1 MIISNK
7 LSKMLSG
14 NSQIRQMFE
23 EGNKLKKQYG
33 EDKVYDFSLGNPNAK
48 IPFELKQAMLDIIS
62 EDREEAHVYMSNAGF
77 EEVRESIAQ
86 AVNKRFNSSYNYNN
100 FIMTVGAASALNIV
114 LKSILN
120 EGDEVICFA
129 PYFLEYKTYVEN
141 YNGKLIS
148 IDTSKTDFLPEQKT
162 LEAAISKKTKA
173 VIINSPNNPTG
184 VIYSKAVL
192 KEINQCIKECAQKYD
207 IDIITISDEPYR
219 ELVYVEKEVPW
230 VPEFIENSVV
240 VYSYSKSLSLAGE
253 RIGWLLIPDEC
264 VCSKELIGAC
274 TISNRA
280 LGCVNAPSLMQR
292 LIAACPNAK
301 VDVSFYDKNR
311 KVLYNGLKK
320 LGFEMLYPEGG
331 FYIFLK
337 TPVEERLF
345 IEKCKEHRILL
356 VSGTAF
362 DCSGYVRIAY
372 CVSEQTVLNSLESFR
387 LVAKECGLLQTEAN
401 ISID

>member
-7 LSKMLSG
+7 LNKMLSG
-14 NSQIRQMFE
+14 NSQIRRMFE
-23 EGNKLKKQYG
+23 EGNALKKQYG
-33 EDKVYDFSLGNPNAK
+33 EDRVYDFSLGNPNAK
-48 IPFELKQAMLDIIS
+48 IPVQLKQAMLEIIS
-62 EDREEAHVYMSNAGF
+62 EDRADTHRYMSNAGF
-77 EEVRESIAQ
+77 EKTRESIAKSI
-86 AVNKRFNSSYNYNN
+86 NKRFNTSYNYNN
-100 FIMTVGAASALNIV
+100 FIMTVGAASALNII

-148 IDTSKTDFLPEQKT
+148 IDTSQTAFIPDAKV
-162 LEAAISKKTKA
+162 LEAVITEKTKA
-173 VIINSPNNPTG
+173 LIINSPNNPTG
-184 VIYSKAVL
+184 IIYSKNVL
-192 KEINQCIKECAQKYD
+192 EEINKCIKKCAKKYN

-230 VPEFIENSVV
+230 VPDLIENSVV

-280 LGCVNAPSLMQR
+280 IGCVNAPSLMQK
-292 LIAACPNAK
+292 LIEVYPDAK
-301 VDVSFYDKNR
+301 VDISFYDKNR
-311 KVLYNGLKK
+311 TVLYNELKK

-337 TPVEERLF
+337 TPIEEQSF
-345 IEKCKEHRILL
+345 IEKCKKYRILT
-356 VSGTAF
+356 VSGLAF
-362 DCSGYVRIAY
+362 ECSGYVRIAY
-372 CVSEQTVLNSLESFR
+372 CVSEETVLNSLESFR
-387 LVAKECGLLQTEAN
+387 LVAKECAL
-401 ISID
+401 I

>member
-7 LSKMLSG
+7 LNKMLSG
-14 NSQIRQMFE
+14 NSQIRKMFE
-23 EGNKLKKQYG
+23 EGNELKKKYG

-48 IPFELKQAMLDIIS
+48 IPTKLKQTMLEIIS
-62 EDREEAHVYMSNAGF
+62 EDRADTHRYMSNAGF
-77 EEVRESIAQ
+77 ESTRESIARHI
-86 AVNKRFNSSYNYNN
+86 NINFNTSYTYNN
-100 FIMTVGAASALNIV
+100 FIMTVGAASALNII

-148 IDTSKTDFLPEQKT
+148 IDTSQTGFIPDAKV
-162 LEAAISKKTKA
+162 LEAVITEKTKA
-173 VIINSPNNPTG
+173 LIINSPNNPTG
-184 VIYSKAVL
+184 IIYSKNVL
-192 KEINQCIKECAQKYD
+192 EEINKCIKKCAKKYN

-230 VPEFIENSVV
+230 VPDLIENSVV

-274 TISNRA
+274 TVSNRA
-280 LGCVNAPSLMQR
+280 IGCVNAPSLMQK
-292 LIAACPNAK
+292 LIEVCPDAK
-301 VDVSFYDKNR
+301 VDISFYDKNR
-311 KVLYNGLKK
+311 NVLYNELKK

-337 TPVEERLF
+337 TPIEEQSF
-345 IEKCKEHRILL
+345 IEKCKKYRILTVGGL
-356 VSGTAF
+356 AF
-362 DCSGYVRIAY
+362 ECSGYVRIAY
-372 CVSEQTVLNSLESFR
+372 CVSEETVLNSLESFR
-387 LVAKECGLLQTEAN
+387 LVAKECAL
-401 ISID
+401 I

>member
-7 LSKMLSG
+7 LNKMLSG
-14 NSQIRQMFE
+14 NSQIRKMFE
-23 EGNKLKKQYG
+23 EGNELKKKYG

-48 IPFELKQAMLDIIS
+48 IPTKLKQTMLEIIS
-62 EDREEAHVYMSNAGF
+62 EDRADTHRYMSNAGF
-77 EEVRESIAQ
+77 ESTRESIARHI
-86 AVNKRFNSSYNYNN
+86 NINFNTSYTYNN
-100 FIMTVGAASALNIV
+100 FIMTVGAASALNII

-148 IDTSKTDFLPEQKT
+148 IDTSQTGFIPDAKV
-162 LEAAISKKTKA
+162 LEAVITEKTK
-173 VIINSPNNPTG
+173 VLIINSPNNPTG
-184 VIYSKAVL
+184 IIYSKNVL
-192 KEINQCIKECAQKYD
+192 EEINKCIKKCAKKYN

-230 VPEFIENSVV
+230 VPDLIENSVV

-253 RIGWLLIPDEC
+253 RVGWLLIPEEC

-280 LGCVNAPSLMQR
+280 IGCVNAPSLMQK
-292 LIAACPNAK
+292 LIEVCPDAK
-301 VDVSFYDKNR
+301 VDISFYDKNR
-311 KVLYNGLKK
+311 TVLYNELKK

-337 TPVEERLF
+337 TPIEEQSF
-345 IEKCKEHRILL
+345 IEKCKKHRILL
-356 VSGTAF
+356 VSGLAF
-362 DCSGYVRIAY
+362 ECGGYVRIAY
-372 CVSEQTVLNSLESFR
+372 CVSEETVQNSLESFR
-387 LVAKECGLLQTEAN
+387 LVAKECGLL
-401 ISID
+401 

>member
-7 LSKMLSG
+7 LNKMLSG
-14 NSQIRQMFE
+14 NSQIRKMFE
-23 EGNKLKKQYG
+23 EGNELKKKYG

-48 IPFELKQAMLDIIS
+48 IPTKLKQTMLEIIS
-62 EDREEAHVYMSNAGF
+62 EDRADTHRYMSNAGF
-77 EEVRESIAQ
+77 ESTRESIARHI
-86 AVNKRFNSSYNYNN
+86 NINFNTSYTYNN
-100 FIMTVGAASALNIV
+100 FIMTVGAASALNII

-148 IDTSKTDFLPEQKT
+148 IDTSKTDFIPDAKA
-162 LEAAISKKTKA
+162 LEAVITEKTKA
-173 VIINSPNNPTG
+173 LIINSPNNPTG
-184 VIYSKAVL
+184 MIYSKTVL
-192 KEINQCIKECAQKYD
+192 EEINKCIKKCGKKYNT
-207 IDIITISDEPYR
+207 DIITISDEPYR
-219 ELVYVEKEVPW
+219 ELVYVEKKVPW
-230 VPEFIENSVV
+230 VPDFIENSVV

-264 VCSKELIGAC
+264 VYSKELIGAC

-280 LGCVNAPSLMQR
+280 IGCVNAPSLMQK
-292 LIAACPNAK
+292 LIEVCPNAK

-311 KVLYNGLKK
+311 KFLYSELKK

-337 TPVEERLF
+337 TPIEEQSF
-345 IEKCKEHRILL
+345 IEKCKKHRILL
-356 VSGTAF
+356 VSGLAF
-362 DCSGYVRIAY
+362 ECGGYVRIAY
-372 CVSEQTVLNSLESFR
+372 CVSEETVQNSLESFR
-387 LVAKECGLLQTEAN
+387 LVAKECGLL
-401 ISID
+401 

>member
-7 LSKMLSG
+7 LNKMLSG
-14 NSQIRQMFE
+14 NSQIRRMFE
-23 EGNKLKKQYG
+23 EGNALKKQYG
-33 EDKVYDFSLGNPNAK
+33 EDRVYDFSLGNPNAK
-48 IPFELKQAMLDIIS
+48 IPVKLKQAMLEIIS
-62 EDREEAHVYMSNAGF
+62 EDRADTHRYMSNAGF
-77 EEVRESIAQ
+77 EKTRESIAKSI
-86 AVNKRFNSSYNYNN
+86 NKRFNTSYNYNN
-100 FIMTVGAASALNIV
+100 FIMTVGAASALNII

-148 IDTSKTDFLPEQKT
+148 IDTSQTGFIPDAKV
-162 LEAAISKKTKA
+162 LEAVITEKTKA
-173 VIINSPNNPTG
+173 LIINSPNNPTG
-184 VIYSKAVL
+184 IIYSKNVL
-192 KEINQCIKECAQKYD
+192 EEINKCIKKCAKKYN

-230 VPEFIENSVV
+230 VPDLIENSVV

-274 TISNRA
+274 TVSNRA
-280 LGCVNAPSLMQR
+280 IGCVNAPSLMQK
-292 LIAACPNAK
+292 LIEVCPDAK
-301 VDVSFYDKNR
+301 VGISFYDKNR
-311 KVLYNGLKK
+311 TVLYNELKK

-337 TPVEERLF
+337 TPIEEQSF
-345 IEKCKEHRILL
+345 IEKCKKYRILTVGGL
-356 VSGTAF
+356 AF
-362 DCSGYVRIAY
+362 ECSGYVRIAY
-372 CVSEQTVLNSLESFR
+372 CVSEETVLNSLESFR
-387 LVAKECGLLQTEAN
+387 LVAKECAL
-401 ISID
+401 I

>member
-7 LSKMLSG
+7 LNKMLSG
-14 NSQIRQMFE
+14 NSQIRKMFE
-23 EGNKLKKQYG
+23 EGNELKKKYG

-48 IPFELKQAMLDIIS
+48 IPTKLKQTMLEIIS
-62 EDREEAHVYMSNAGF
+62 EDRADTHRYMSNAGF
-77 EEVRESIAQ
+77 ESTRESIARHI
-86 AVNKRFNSSYNYNN
+86 NINFNTSYTYNN
-100 FIMTVGAASALNIV
+100 FIMTVGAASALNII

-148 IDTSKTDFLPEQKT
+148 IDTSQTGFIPDAKV
-162 LEAAISKKTKA
+162 LEAVITEKTKA
-173 VIINSPNNPTG
+173 LIINSPNNPTG
-184 VIYSKAVL
+184 IIYSKNVL
-192 KEINQCIKECAQKYD
+192 EKINKCIKKCAKKYN

-230 VPEFIENSVV
+230 VPDLIENSVV

-274 TISNRA
+274 TVSNRA
-280 LGCVNAPSLMQR
+280 IGCVNAPSLMQK
-292 LIAACPNAK
+292 LIEVCPDAK
-301 VDVSFYDKNR
+301 VDISFYDKNR
-311 KVLYNGLKK
+311 TVLYNELKK

-337 TPVEERLF
+337 TPIEEQSF
-345 IEKCKEHRILL
+345 IEKCKKHRILT
-356 VSGTAF
+356 VSGLAF
-362 DCSGYVRIAY
+362 ECSGYVRIAY
-372 CVSEQTVLNSLESFR
+372 CVSEETVLNSLESFR
-387 LVAKECGLLQTEAN
+387 LVAKECAL
-401 ISID
+401 I

>member
-7 LSKMLSG
+7 LNKMLSG
-14 NSQIRQMFE
+14 NSQIRKMFE
-23 EGNKLKKQYG
+23 EGNELKKKYG

-48 IPFELKQAMLDIIS
+48 IPTKLKQTMLEIIS
-62 EDREEAHVYMSNAGF
+62 EDRADTHRYMSNAGF
-77 EEVRESIAQ
+77 ESTRESIARHI
-86 AVNKRFNSSYNYNN
+86 NINFNTSYTYNN
-100 FIMTVGAASALNIV
+100 FIMTVGAASALNII

-148 IDTSKTDFLPEQKT
+148 IDTSKTDFIPDAKA
-162 LEAAISKKTKA
+162 LEAVITEKTKA
-173 VIINSPNNPTG
+173 LIINSPNNPTG
-184 VIYSKAVL
+184 MIYSKTVL
-192 KEINQCIKECAQKYD
+192 EEINKCIKKCGKKYNT
-207 IDIITISDEPYR
+207 DIITISDEPYR
-219 ELVYVEKEVPW
+219 ELVYVEKKVPW
-230 VPEFIENSVV
+230 VPDFIENSVV

-264 VCSKELIGAC
+264 AYSKELIGAC

-280 LGCVNAPSLMQR
+280 IGCVNALSLMQK
-292 LIAACPNAK
+292 LIEACPNAK

-311 KVLYNGLKK
+311 TVLYNGLKK

-337 TPVEERLF
+337 TPIEEQSF
-345 IEKCKEHRILL
+345 IEKCKKHRILL
-356 VSGTAF
+356 VSGLAF
-362 DCSGYVRIAY
+362 ECGGYVRIAY
-372 CVSEQTVLNSLESFR
+372 CVSEETVQNSLESFR
-387 LVAKECGLLQTEAN
+387 LVAKESGLL
-401 ISID
+401 

>member
-7 LSKMLSG
+7 LNKMLSG
-14 NSQIRQMFE
+14 NSQIRRMFE
-23 EGNKLKKQYG
+23 EGNALKKQYG
-33 EDKVYDFSLGNPNAK
+33 EDRVYDFSLGNPNVK
-48 IPFELKQAMLDIIS
+48 IPVKLKQAMLEIIS
-62 EDREEAHVYMSNAGF
+62 EDRADTHRYMSNAGF
-77 EEVRESIAQ
+77 EKTRESIAKSI
-86 AVNKRFNSSYNYNN
+86 NKRFNTSYNYNN
-100 FIMTVGAASALNIV
+100 FIMTVGAASALNII

-148 IDTSKTDFLPEQKT
+148 IDTSQTGFIPDAKV
-162 LEAAISKKTKA
+162 LEAVITEKTKA
-173 VIINSPNNPTG
+173 LIINSPNNPTG
-184 VIYSKAVL
+184 IIYSKNVL
-192 KEINQCIKECAQKYD
+192 EEINKCIKKCVKKYN
-207 IDIITISDEPYR
+207 IDISTISDEPYR

-230 VPEFIENSVV
+230 VPDLIENSVV

-280 LGCVNAPSLMQR
+280 IGCVNAPSLMQK
-292 LIAACPNAK
+292 LIEACPDAK
-301 VDVSFYDKNR
+301 VDISFYDKNR
-311 KVLYNGLKK
+311 TVLYNELKK

-337 TPVEERLF
+337 TPIEEQSF
-345 IEKCKEHRILL
+345 IEKCKKYRILMVGGL
-356 VSGTAF
+356 AF
-362 DCSGYVRIAY
+362 ECSGYVRIAY
-372 CVSEQTVLNSLESFR
+372 CVSEETVLNSLESFR
-387 LVAKECGLLQTEAN
+387 LVAKECAL
-401 ISID
+401 I

>member
-7 LSKMLSG
+7 LNKMLSG
-14 NSQIRQMFE
+14 NSQIRKMFE
-23 EGNKLKKQYG
+23 EGNELKKKYG

-48 IPFELKQAMLDIIS
+48 IPTKLKQTMLEIIS
-62 EDREEAHVYMSNAGF
+62 EDRADTHRYMSNAGF
-77 EEVRESIAQ
+77 ESTRESIARHIN
-86 AVNKRFNSSYNYNN
+86 VNFNTSYTYNN
-100 FIMTVGAASALNIV
+100 FIMTVGAASALNII

-148 IDTSKTDFLPEQKT
+148 IDTSQTGFIPDAKV
-162 LEAAISKKTKA
+162 LEAVITEKTKA
-173 VIINSPNNPTG
+173 LIINSPNNPTG
-184 VIYSKAVL
+184 IIYSKNVL
-192 KEINQCIKECAQKYD
+192 EEINKCIKKCAKKYN

-230 VPEFIENSVV
+230 VPDLIENSVV

-274 TISNRA
+274 TVSNRA
-280 LGCVNAPSLMQR
+280 IGCVNAPSLMQK
-292 LIAACPNAK
+292 LIEVCPNAK
-301 VDVSFYDKNR
+301 VDISFYDKNR
-311 KVLYNGLKK
+311 TVLYNELKK

-337 TPVEERLF
+337 TPIEEQSF
-345 IEKCKEHRILL
+345 IEKCKKYRILTVGGL
-356 VSGTAF
+356 AF
-362 DCSGYVRIAY
+362 ECSGYVRIAY
-372 CVSEQTVLNSLESFR
+372 CVSEETVLNSLESFR
-387 LVAKECGLLQTEAN
+387 LVAKECAL
-401 ISID
+401 I